1 MTDADNYRV
10 SPGLKLLLG
19 DAGISAD
26 NVLRRASLPHD
37 LFARE
42 KAWLTSEE
50 YFRLWQAIESEAD
63 DPLLPLHVG
72 QSISVETF
80 DPLAFAA
87 LCSRDLNAAA
97 ERVATYKRLVG
108 PMRLL
113 VTTTDA
119 ETSLEL
125 RWPKG
130 TVPPPSLATTELL
143 FIVTL
148 ARIATRSPIR
158 PLIVSSPHPPEHAQA
173 YRDYL
178 GVTIRSGTS
187 YTVVFSAPDAAR
199 PFLTVNEA
207 MWQSFEP
214 QLRRRLAELQ
224 SGASAADRVRSA
236 LVELLPTGDASMLGV
251 ARELTTST
259 RSLQRQLK
267 TDGTSFQDV
276 LNRTR
281 EALAR
286 HYLTQGSMSTEE
298 IAFLIGYDDP
308 RSFYRAFRSWTGLT
322 PRSAELEAV

>member
-10 SPGLKLLLG
+10 SPGLNLLLN
-19 DAGISAD
+19 DSSISAD
-26 NVLRRASLPHD
+26 NVLRRAALPHN
-37 LFARE
+37 LFSRE
-42 KAWLTSEE
+42 NAWLTPEE
-50 YFRLWQAIESEAD
+50 YFRLWQAIETEAD
-63 DPLLPLHVG
+63 DSLLPLHVG

-97 ERVATYKRLVG
+97 ERVATYKKLVG

-113 VTTTDA
+113 VTTTEA

-125 RWPKG
+125 RWPIG
-130 TVPPPSLATTELL
+130 VVPPPSLAAAELL

-148 ARIATRSPIR
+148 ARVATRSTIR
-158 PLIVSSPHPPEHAQA
+158 PLAVSSPHPPENVQA

-178 GVTIRSGTS
+178 GVAIGLGTS
-187 YTVVFSAPDAAR
+187 YSVVFSARDAAR

-214 QLRRRLAELQ
+214 QLRGRLAELLR
-224 SGASAADRVRSA
+224 GASAADRVRTA
-236 LVELLPTGDASMLGV
+236 LMELLPTGDASMVGV

-267 TDGTSFQDV
+267 TEGTSFQDE

-286 HYLTQGSMSTEE
+286 HYLTQESMSNQD

-322 PRSAELEAV
+322 PRRAELQAS